1 MKILD
6 NYIKQLIE
14 NSTPQEPAWNI
25 EKIRAGKPNTWNY
38 IDGCMIKALIT
49 FYDITKDERYLQF
62 ADEFIDY
69 FVQEDGSIKYYDPK
83 EYNLDNVNAGKTLY
97 RLYDLTGKENTEKP
111 WIPFILSSL
120 DSLVQKKETSGT
132 KKFIQTK
139 SGWTVFIWL
148 SRSICSMNFLFV
160 TAMPAWTASDSSR
173 MYANSCAV
181 NETDCTTTHMILP
194 ERCSGAIK

>member
-25 EKIRAGKPNTWNY
+25 EQIRAGKPNTWNY

-69 FVQEDGSIKYYDPK
+69 FVQTKI
-83 EYNLDNVNAGKTLY
+83 EY
-97 RLYDLTGKENTEKP
+97 P
-111 WIPFILSSL
+111 W
-120 DSLVQKKETSGT
+120 
-132 KKFIQTK
+132 
-139 SGWTVFIWL
+139 
-148 SRSICSMNFLFV
+148 
-160 TAMPAWTASDSSR
+160 
-173 MYANSCAV
+173 
-181 NETDCTTTHMILP
+181 
-194 ERCSGAIK
+194 

>member
-97 RLYDLTGKENTEKP
+97 RLYDLTGL
-111 WIPFILSSL
+111 PFF
-120 DSLVQKKETSGT
+120 Q
-132 KKFIQTK
+132 
-139 SGWTVFIWL
+139 
-148 SRSICSMNFLFV
+148 R
-160 TAMPAWTASDSSR
+160 
-173 MYANSCAV
+173 
-181 NETDCTTTHMILP
+181 
-194 ERCSGAIK
+194 ERIRWEVCRWAGAALLKYRQ

>member
-83 EYNLDNVNAGKTLY
+83 EYNLDNVNAGKTSY
-97 RLYDLTGKENTEKP
+97 RLYDRPEKKNTEKP
-111 WIPFILSSL
+111 WIPFI
-120 DSLVQKKETSGT
+120 
-132 KKFIQTK
+132 
-139 SGWTVFIWL
+139 
-148 SRSICSMNFLFV
+148 
-160 TAMPAWTASDSSR
+160 
-173 MYANSCAV
+173 
-181 NETDCTTTHMILP
+181 
-194 ERCSGAIK
+194 